1 MSKKVVIAF
10 LGSFKFD
17 ARCLNMANS
26 LYKNGYNVFIV
37 DELSD
42 NKIFKSDKYNI
53 LHVNTKSKRGIGRYL
68 RFSRSVQD
76 IVYKIRPNIFIS
88 GDIFSLRV
96 CSNIKWSCLKVY
108 DCRELYSQ
116 LSALKDKPI
125 KQFFWEKFEKINYK
139 YVDKVIVTAQKDR
152 DYLISRYGN
161 KNINIIFNYP
171 NISIKDS
178 SLDLRQKYSI
188 SEHKKIF
195 LYQGAI
201 QAGRG
206 IEEMI
211 KLLLYFEDSVACIAG
226 EGLFKREII
235 KISIKLKV
243 EKRVF
248 FTGNIPYEKL
258 ISVSQQAD
266 IGFALIQPI
275 SQSYRQALPNKLFE
289 YGLAGLPTIASDFVE
304 MKKYINKYNLGI
316 AVNPVN
322 TNEHIRAVNQLLS
335 WNNKEHLINIIK
347 KNCSWQTQENS
358 FLNIFN

>member
-1 MSKKVVIAF
+1 M
-10 LGSFKFD
+10 
-17 ARCLNMANS
+17 
-26 LYKNGYNVFIV
+26 
-37 DELSD
+37 
-42 NKIFKSDKYNI
+42 
-53 LHVNTKSKRGIGRYL
+53 
-68 RFSRSVQD
+68 QD

-96 CSNIKWSCLKVY
+96 CSNINWNCLKVY

-152 DYLISRYGN
+152 DYIISRYGN

-206 IEEMI
+206 IE
-211 KLLLYFEDSVACIAG
+211 A
-226 EGLFKREII
+226 
-235 KISIKLKV
+235 
-243 EKRVF
+243 
-248 FTGNIPYEKL
+248 
-258 ISVSQQAD
+258 VSYTH
-266 IGFALIQPI
+266 LT
-275 SQSYRQALPNKLFE
+275 
-289 YGLAGLPTIASDFVE
+289 LPTNA
-304 MKKYINKYNLGI
+304 
-316 AVNPVN
+316 
-322 TNEHIRAVNQLLS
+322 
-335 WNNKEHLINIIK
+335 
-347 KNCSWQTQENS
+347 
-358 FLNIFN
+358 